1 MSVAP
6 PVFAGN
12 GLLPIHTRY
21 NYTTMRSFLYAV
33 LLLGLVLPFASCDP
47 TLTPTPPKLDRCNY
61 QLPQLTFSD
70 PGQCAPQ
77 LLTFADL
84 NQQMIAV
91 PGSEAPPIKDVC
103 STEGNYRDAVL
114 PGISGTS
121 FRLHIYKAAP
131 VKLTVSV
138 YGEVDCDRTEQLLCT
153 PVTAVATR
161 LEVDTRPQDPS
172 VAYRRFFVR
181 FSYGAPDGG
190 KFARQHRVEL
200 AAYETREPAP
210 AGQIRYR
217 TKGGDVAPGGGN
229 YQIDNESLAFSCSG
243 RSFQR
248 LVIGGCDLTRPEIE
262 TWIQELGLDVSEQY
276 YGPFGNVVVLTL
288 PPGLD
293 PDTAGGS
300 ARDLRAKANG
310 GGDLAR
316 SNAEADHLINLFNPQ
331 QPNLGYGSI
340 LTLPDVKQL
349 RKEDVN
355 ASYLANLLP
364 PFRLQERPAD
374 PDNALL
380 VSIIDSGVDDVGE
393 NGEVVRSTLYRGRT
407 NTEYVFPDQ
416 FGYDFISKDFLPNDR
431 TPHGT
436 HVAATLV
443 SHYRHPRPLSTIH
456 FKIFGEEGI
465 ASYFG
470 ALVSLY
476 EATAVGSHLV
486 NMSWGIELPLAP
498 PLLDCAVAT
507 AAGQGISLITS
518 AGNDSADITRDPQ
531 WPAAFAPRY
540 SEQMITVGS
549 YWYNGRGYALDPNNV
564 ALLDF
569 SNFGDPAV
577 TLAGY
582 MTSPVPAYRADT
594 ILYPLGTSFSA
605 PAVAGA
611 LAERLADSP
620 RNGLSLLQRDYGRA
634 DSLRTQ
640 TLLQQYLPLQGG
652 GSNRP

>member
-21 NYTTMRSFLYAV
+21 KHTTMRSLLYAV
-33 LLLGLVLPFASCDP
+33 FLLGLVLPFASCDP
-47 TLTPTPPKLDRCNY
+47 SLTPTRPQLDRCNY
-61 QLPQLTFSD
+61 KLPQLTFSD
-70 PGQCAPQ
+70 PGECTPQ
-77 LLTFADL
+77 LLTFNEL
-84 NQQMIAV
+84 NLQMIAA
-91 PGSEAPPIKDVC
+91 PSGEAPPIEDVC

-121 FRLHIYKAAP
+121 FKLHIYKAAP

-138 YGEVDCDRTEQLLCT
+138 YGEVDCDRTERLLCT

-190 KFARQHRVEL
+190 KFAKQHRVEL
-200 AAYETREPAP
+200 AAYETQEPAP

-217 TKGGDVAPGGGN
+217 TKGGDSQPGGVD
-229 YQIDNESLAFSCSG
+229 YQIDNEFLAFSCSG

-262 TWIQELGLDVSEQY
+262 SWIRELGLNVSEQY

-310 GGDLAR
+310 GDDLAR
-316 SNAEADHLINLFNPQ
+316 SNAEADHLINLFNPR
-331 QPNLGYGSI
+331 QPNLGSGSI

-349 RKEDVN
+349 RTGDVN
-355 ASYLANLLP
+355 ASYLADLLP
-364 PFRLQERPAD
+364 PFRLRERPED

-380 VSIIDSGVDDVGE
+380 VSIIDSGVDDRGE
-393 NGEVVRSTLYRGRT
+393 NGEVAKSTLYRGRT
-407 NTEYVFPDQ
+407 NTEYIFPDQ
-416 FGYDFISKDFLPNDR
+416 FGYDFISKDFIPDDG

-443 SHYRHPRPLSTIH
+443 GHYQHKRPLSTIH

-486 NMSWGIELPLAP
+486 NMSWGIELPQAP

-518 AGNDSADITRDPQ
+518 AGNNGADITRDPQ

-540 SEQMITVGS
+540 PDNLLTVGS
-549 YWYNGRGYALDPNNV
+549 YWYQGRGHALSPEDV
-564 ALLDF
+564 ELLDF

-620 RNGLSLLQRDYGRA
+620 RNGLALLQRDYGRA
-634 DSLRTQ
+634 DSLRAR